1 MTNAAPAPP
10 IRYRPDLERRD
21 PDEAEVTRDIID
33 QFRHIGE
40 TVYKDSGHAERGV
53 HAKSHGLLRAEMR
66 VLGGLPPALA
76 QGLFAVPATYPVI
89 MRLSTNP
96 GDVLDDS
103 VSTPRGLA
111 LKVIGVPGERLPD
124 AAGEAQDFVLAN
136 APAFSAGTPRQFLKS
151 LKPLA
156 ASTDMPQRLKK
167 VFSAAMRG
175 AESLVEAV
183 GGKSATL
190 IALGGQPETHILGET
205 FYSQVPILYG
215 DYVAKIA
222 VRPASPDIQR
232 LAGAPLDVNGKP
244 NGLREAVSAFFR
256 ENGAEWDLCVQL
268 ATSLQSM
275 PVEDASVRW
284 PEEESPYVPV
294 ARITAKPQ
302 EAWDEAKHRRI
313 DDRMSFSPWH
323 GIAAHRPLGAIM
335 RVRKAIYEA
344 SAGFRAQANGVALDE
359 PTPDEG
365 AAA

>member
-1 MTNAAPAPP
+1 MTIAAPAHP
-10 IRYRPDLERRD
+10 IRYRPDLERRE
-21 PDEAEVTRDIID
+21 PDEAEVTREIID
-33 QFRHIGE
+33 QFRQIGE

-66 VLGGLPPALA
+66 VLGGLPAALA
-76 QGLFAVPATYPVI
+76 QGIFAAPATYPVI
-89 MRLSTNP
+89 LRLSTNP

-103 VSTPRGLA
+103 VSTPRGLG
-111 LKVIGVPGERLPD
+111 LKVIGVAGERLPD
-124 AAGEAQDFVLAN
+124 AAGDVQDFVMAN
-136 APAFSAGTPRQFLKS
+136 APAFSAGTPKQFLKS

-156 ASTDMPQRLKK
+156 ASTDKPQRLKK
-167 VFSAAMRG
+167 IFSAAARG

-222 VRPASPDIQR
+222 VRPASPDIRR
-232 LAGAPLDVNGKP
+232 LTDAPLDVNGKP
-244 NGLREAVSAFFR
+244 NGLRDAVSAFFG

-268 ATSLQSM
+268 ATSTDTM
-275 PVEDASVRW
+275 PIEDASVPW
-284 PEEESPYVPV
+284 PEDESPYVPV

-302 EAWDEAKHRRI
+302 AAWDEAKHDRI

-344 SAGFRAQANGVALDE
+344 SAGFRAAANGVTLDE
-359 PTPDEG
+359 PQRDEG